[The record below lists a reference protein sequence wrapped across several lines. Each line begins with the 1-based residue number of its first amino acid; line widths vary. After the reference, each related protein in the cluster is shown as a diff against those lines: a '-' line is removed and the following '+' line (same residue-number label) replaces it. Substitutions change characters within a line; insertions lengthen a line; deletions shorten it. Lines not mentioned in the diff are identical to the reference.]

1 MHIKGYFKKKW
12 SGFRLILI
20 PEADNPAFLRKCCLD
35 DFKNGHD
42 FKLVQSSRFAQVY
55 RFAFNGRLYFLKK
68 FISRDIFEPVKNL
81 LRGDR
86 AIRALKGDRF
96 LLTNGFNAPKC
107 MMAGKK
113 GSNIFN
119 VTEAIQ
125 GGKDLVM
132 FFAEEFPEGEGMDRI
147 KTREKRNLCKLLGKE
162 IGKMHAKGIVHGDL
176 RWGNVL
182 IVKTPARETQIW
194 FLDNERTFGYSS
206 ISRKMRIVNLVQ
218 MNMIP
223 SSVVTLTDRMRFYK
237 SYLAENPCLISQKK
251 NLAQKVLHRTANRR
265 TGNAGFPIA

>member
-1 MHIKGYFKKKW
+1 M
-12 SGFRLILI
+12 LV
-20 PEADNPAFLRKCCLD
+20 PEADNPAFLKKCCFDDLD
-35 DFKNGHD
+35 NDHD
-42 FKLVQSSRFAQVY
+42 FTKVQSSRFAQVY
-55 RFAFNGRLYFLKK
+55 QFVFNGRLYFLKK
-68 FISRDIFEPVKNL
+68 FISRDIFEPIKNFF
-81 LRGDR
+81 RGDR
-86 AIRALKGDRF
+86 AIRALKGDG
-96 LLTNGFNAPKC
+96 LLLANGLNAPRC

-125 GGKDLVM
+125 GGKDLIM
-132 FFAEEFPEGEGMDRI
+132 LFAEEFPEGEGMDRI

-237 SYLAENPCLISQKK
+237 SYLDENPCLISQKK